1 VEFSLIFLRFLMP
14 LFAGNYK
21 TKEFRVHS
29 ARTLS
34 LSLSLWLQKGEFL
47 FNKACEG
54 AQSNIPHAN
63 TFAAPFLILKS
74 HSVQPIKYGALG

>member
-21 TKEFRVHS
+21 TKEFRVS
-29 ARTLS
+29 LSLS

>member
-1 VEFSLIFLRFLMP
+1 MP

-29 ARTLS
+29 AARALS
-34 LSLSLWLQKGEFL
+34 LSLSLQKGEFL

-63 TFAAPFLILKS
+63 TFAAFFNIKKS
-74 HSVQPIKYGALG
+74 LYV